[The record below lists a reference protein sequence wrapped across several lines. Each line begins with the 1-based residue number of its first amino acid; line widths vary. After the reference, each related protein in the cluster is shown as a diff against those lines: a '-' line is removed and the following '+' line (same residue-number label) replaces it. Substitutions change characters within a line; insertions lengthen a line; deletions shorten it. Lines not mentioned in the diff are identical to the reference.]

1 MQQHAASDT
10 ARLVVENEALPFILL
25 QRTAYLSH
33 PRHPLYRLLKG
44 FRLAPSFDAMVRLES
59 RWRGDA
65 IRNAFAADMH
75 DEYLTI
81 RDHLPPKPEA
91 ILDIGCGIAG
101 IDVFLHRH
109 YGGAADPEFHLLDKS
124 RVEEQVY
131 YHFRDRA
138 AFYNSLEHAKRFLV
152 DNGISPEQIFPHEV
166 GGDGRIP
173 GDRQFDLV
181 ISLISWG
188 FHYPVAIYADQVAQ
202 RLKPG
207 GRLILDVRK
216 NTDGMEVLARHLPK
230 LTTLLDTPKYVRVL
244 AVK

>member
-1 MQQHAASDT
+1 MQQHAASDKP
-10 ARLVVENEALPFILL
+10 RLAVENEALPFILL

-44 FRLAPSFDAMVRLES
+44 LRMAPSFDAMVRLES

-65 IRNAFAADMH
+65 IRDAFAADMH

-81 RDHLPPKPEA
+81 RDHLPPDPAA

-109 YGGAADPEFHLLDKS
+109 YGRPANLEFHLLDKS

-138 AFYNSLEHAKRFLV
+138 AFYNSLEHARRFLV
-152 DNGISPEQIFPHEV
+152 DNGIPAERVFPHEV
-166 GGDGRIP
+166 GDDGRIP

-188 FHYPVAIYADQVAQ
+188 FHYPVATYAEQVAQ
-202 RLKPG
+202 RLNPG
-207 GRLILDVRK
+207 GRLILDIRK
-216 NTDGMEVLARHLPK
+216 NTDGMEVLARHLPN
-230 LTTLLDTPKYVRVL
+230 LRTLVDTPKFARVL